1 MILQIL
7 LNSFIIW
14 GVFYATRYNYV
25 SPETLE
31 ARKKVIAFCKE
42 HFHGQNLPL
51 WATKDLYPRNE
62 ILGFVKKYGDIF
74 LPVWIRKPLYDCPM
88 CMASFWSIMAAVYFG
103 LDKYSDIAPIIF
115 GTCGLNYIFNR
126 LFPYSE

>member
-14 GVFYATRYNYV
+14 GVFYATRYEY
-25 SPETLE
+25 SEIE
-31 ARKKVIAFCKE
+31 RKV
-42 HFHGQNLPL
+42 
-51 WATKDLYPRNE
+51 TRNE
-62 ILGFVKKYGDIF
+62 ILGFVKKYGDVI
-74 LPVWIRKPLYDCPM
+74 LPLWLRKPLYDCPM
-88 CMASFWSIMAAVYFG
+88 CMASFWSIMSAFYFG
-103 LDKYSDIAPIIF
+103 LDKYSDIVPIIF